1 MIIAIC
7 SLHFLTR
14 REAAILGLMAASL
27 SRVSAPSREYQCR
40 SARAPIFLG
49 IPDLDA
55 SNSPPVTRQVNCP
68 CRIASPDSIP
78 NLDIRVG
85 AVLEMHDKSLE
96 LNGAILDP
104 KLDRPERPAGIH
116 RNLVVIVPTIYMRLS
131 EAFPSALSLITV
143 TPLGICNETEAQQE
157 QQRTEQT
164 N

>member
-1 MIIAIC
+1 
-7 SLHFLTR
+7 
-14 REAAILGLMAASL
+14 MAASL
-27 SRVSAPSREYQCR
+27 SRVSAPSKEYQSR
-40 SARAPIFLG
+40 SARAPIFLA
-49 IPDLDA
+49 IPELDA
-55 SNSPPVTRQVNCP
+55 SNSPLVTRQVNCP

-85 AVLEMHDKSLE
+85 AVLEMHNNSLE
-96 LNGAILDP
+96 LNGATLDP

-116 RNLVVIVPTIYMRLS
+116 RNVVMIVPTIYMRLS
-131 EAFPSALSLITV
+131 EAFPSALALITV